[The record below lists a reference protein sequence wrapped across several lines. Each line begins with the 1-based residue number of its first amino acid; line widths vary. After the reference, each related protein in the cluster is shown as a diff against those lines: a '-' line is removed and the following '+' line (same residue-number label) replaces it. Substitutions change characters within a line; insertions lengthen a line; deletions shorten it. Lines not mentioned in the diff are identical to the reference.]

1 METWAIIPEFPDYAV
16 SDYGWVRNNETEQ
29 TLALSK
35 NQHGVLHVGLY
46 KDRQQY
52 RRSVT
57 VLVANAFLEPPD
69 RETFDTPIQ
78 LDGDVYN
85 TAAQNLAWRP
95 RWFAR
100 KYKQQ
105 FRFEIQHD
113 HPLVEINTGE
123 EFDSYWAAAIK
134 YGLLV
139 RDIRVA
145 MLNHTYVFPT
155 FQVFAKIPTRYQH
168 A

>member
-1 METWAIIPEFPDYAV
+1 METWLEIDEFPDYSV
-16 SDYGWVRNNETEQ
+16 SDYGWVRNNETGK
-29 TLALSK
+29 TLAMAK
-35 NQHGVLHVGLY
+35 NQHNVLHVGLY
-46 KDRQQY
+46 RERVQY

-57 VLVANAFLEPPD
+57 LLVANAFLGVPD

-85 TAAQNLAWRP
+85 TAARNLAWRP

-105 FRFEIQHD
+105 FRYNKKHEHV
-113 HPLVEINTGE
+113 LVDVNTGE
-123 EFDSYWAAAIK
+123 IFEDCWAAATK

-139 RDIRVA
+139 RDMHIA
-145 MLNHTYVFPT
+145 MMNHTYVFPT
-155 FQVFAKIPTRYQH
+155 FQVFAHIPTRYQH
-168 A
+168 V